1 MFDPDAP
8 KKEKAAESL
17 LSLARRPDPAAR
29 PSASPSPASPSLVS
43 LASKSDASERHRKAR
58 SRREAMPNPLLAALA
73 EKRETP
79 AEAAAPASTPAP
91 EPPPSPAGSPRVAS
105 RIAWDEPDQGRT
117 GGDDQWRPLL
127 DPVKIFNGIVSSRAI
142 IAGTTVAGA
151 ALGVVIA
158 MQTPK
163 MYQSTSELLIDPR
176 DIKVVERDLTQGGL
190 PSDATLAIVQN
201 QVRVLTSGNVLEKT
215 VDKLKLDADPEFNGE
230 AKSFGIGSIIS
241 ELRSIVSRGDAGAG
255 NRQRQ
260 LAVEHLYESL
270 DVERG
275 DKTFVV
281 SVGVTTRDPEKSALI
296 ANTLTDVFMQSY
308 GDMQSNAAGRANDEL
323 TSRLAELQASVEAA
337 ERKVETYRAENDLI
351 DAKGGLISD
360 EEILKLNDQLTT
372 ARARTIELNA
382 RAASARNLDLDS
394 VLGGELPEQVAS
406 SLMTELR
413 TQYAASKQELERISV
428 RFGPRHP
435 ERMAAEAQLA
445 GARQSINAE
454 MRRIVSSIQ
463 VDLKRAVQLE
473 QDLASRLAQLKSRQ
487 GTVSDD
493 LVQLRELE
501 RDAASKRAVYE
512 SFLLRARET
521 GEQRGLNTANVSV
534 ISVAQ
539 PPLTAKG
546 PSRSMIVIAATAL
559 GLLAGIGIGALRG
572 ALDSLRDA
580 GPSAP
585 SGRSRVR
592 RRRQEDEIDS
602 IMASAAPSWATGGVR
617 AEAPD
622 QQPAQPDTPSDTSKE
637 QPVQSPYPP
646 QYPSPQAWHDQQ
658 MAAWQEQQA
667 AAWQEAQRRAA
678 QQAWMPPQP
687 QPYAHAYYAPQPPAM
702 PQQPWPAY
710 PPAGFAPPP
719 YAQPAYPPQPA
730 YAPPQ
735 PPQAYPVQA
744 WPQPAQQPPVAPSAV
759 DEIRESLREFR
770 DAVRDLTQFRARASR

>member
-8 KKEKAAESL
+8 KKEKAADSL
-17 LSLARRPDPAAR
+17 LSFARRPAPEARSAA
-29 PSASPSPASPSLVS
+29 PSPLSPSLVS
-43 LASKSDASERHRKAR
+43 MASKSDASQRHRLAR
-58 SRREAMPNPLLAALA
+58 SRREATPNPLLAALA
-73 EKRETP
+73 ENR
-79 AEAAAPASTPAP
+79 EAAAETAAA
-91 EPPPSPAGSPRVAS
+91 AGSPA
-105 RIAWDEPDQGRT
+105 PDQQPAPQPHTASAPRAANRIDWEGPTYDRA

-127 DPVKIFNGIVSSRAI
+127 DPMKIFNGIVRSRAI

-151 ALGVVIA
+151 ALGIVMA

-163 MYQSTSELLIDPR
+163 LYQSTSELLIDPR

-201 QVRVLTSGNVLEKT
+201 QVRVLTSGTVLEKT
-215 VDKLKLDADPEFNGE
+215 VDRLKLDADPEFNGE
-230 AKSFGIGSIIS
+230 EKSFGIGSIIS

-255 NRQRQ
+255 DRKRA
-260 LAVEHLYESL
+260 LAMEHLYESL

-337 ERKVETYRAENDLI
+337 ERKVETYRAENDLV

-360 EEILKLNDQLTT
+360 EEILKLNDQLAT

-394 VLGGELPEQVAS
+394 VLGGELPEQVSS

-413 TQYAASKQELERISV
+413 TQYASAKQELERIAV

-487 GTVSDD
+487 GTVSED
-493 LVQLRELE
+493 LVALRELE

-539 PPLTAKG
+539 PPLNAKG

-559 GLLAGIGIGALRG
+559 GLMAGIGIGALRG

-580 GPSAP
+580 GPSGPA
-585 SGRSRVR
+585 GRARVR
-592 RRRQEDEIDS
+592 RRRQDDEIDG
-602 IMASAAPSWATGGVR
+602 IMASVAPSWAASAVR
-617 AEAPD
+617 AEAPEPEPASAAKSPD
-622 QQPAQPDTPSDTSKE
+622 APKEQPAKE
-637 QPVQSPYPP
+637 QPVHPPYPP
-646 QYPSPQAWHDQQ
+646 HYAAPQT
-658 MAAWQEQQA
+658 WQEQQA
-667 AAWQEAQRRAA
+667 AAWHDAQRLAA

-687 QPYAHAYYAPQPPAM
+687 PAYAPAYYAPQQPMM
-702 PQQPWPAY
+702 PQAWAAY

-719 YAQPAYPPQPA
+719 YAQPAYPQPA
-730 YAPPQ
+730 YAPPA
-735 PPQAYPVQA
+735 PPQAYPVQV
-744 WPQPAQQPPVAPSAV
+744 WPQPAPQPPAAPSAV

>member
-1 MFDPDAP
+1 M
-8 KKEKAAESL
+8 
-17 LSLARRPDPAAR
+17 
-29 PSASPSPASPSLVS
+29 
-43 LASKSDASERHRKAR
+43 ASKSDASQRHRLAR
-58 SRREAMPNPLLAALA
+58 SRREATPNPLLAALA
-73 EKRETP
+73 EKREAP
-79 AEAAAPASTPAP
+79 AETAA
-91 EPPPSPAGSPRVAS
+91 PAGSPAPQPHTAS
-105 RIAWDEPDQGRT
+105 APRAANRIDWEWANYDRA

-127 DPVKIFNGIVSSRAI
+127 DPMKIFDGIVRSRAI
-142 IAGTTVAGA
+142 IAGATVAGA
-151 ALGVVIA
+151 ALGVIIA

-230 AKSFGIGSIIS
+230 EKSFGIGSIIS
-241 ELRSIVSRGDAGAG
+241 ELRSIVSRGDASAG
-255 NRQRQ
+255 NRHRQ

-281 SVGVTTRDPEKSALI
+281 SVGVSTRDPEKSALI
-296 ANTLTDVFMQSY
+296 ANTLTEVFMQSY

-323 TSRLAELQASVEAA
+323 TSRLAEMQASVEAA
-337 ERKVETYRAENDLI
+337 ERKVETYRSENDLV

-360 EEILKLNDQLTT
+360 EEILKLNDQLAT

-382 RAASARNLDLDS
+382 RAASTRNLDLDS

-413 TQYAASKQELERISV
+413 TQYASSKQELERISV

-559 GLLAGIGIGALRG
+559 GLMAGIGIGALRG

-580 GPSAP
+580 GPSGPA
-585 SGRSRVR
+585 GRARAR
-592 RRRQEDEIDS
+592 RRRQDDEIDG
-602 IMASAAPSWATGGVR
+602 IMASAAPSWAASGAR
-617 AEAPD
+617 AEAPEPKPASAAQSPD
-622 QQPAQPDTPSDTSKE
+622 APKEQPPKE
-637 QPVQSPYPP
+637 QPVHSPYPP
-646 QYPSPQAWHDQQ
+646 HYAAPQT
-658 MAAWQEQQA
+658 WQEQQA
-667 AAWQEAQRRAA
+667 AAWHDAQRRAA

-687 QPYAHAYYAPQPPAM
+687 PAYAPAYYAPQPMMPHQPMM
-702 PQQPWPAY
+702 PQQAWAAY

-719 YAQPAYPPQPA
+719 YAPQGYPQPA
-730 YAPPQ
+730 YAPPA
-735 PPQAYPVQA
+735 PPQAYPVQV
-744 WPQPAQQPPVAPSAV
+744 WPQPAPQPPAAQSAV
-759 DEIRESLREFR
+759 DEIRDSLREFR
-770 DAVRDLTQFRARASR
+770 DAVRDLTQVRARASR